1 MDLKKIK
8 PGAIVVSVFLGLTV
22 FYVNSKGTNVEQHN
36 DIVGKFHLMKHVS
49 ALINQDLMSLRLVM
63 SPSYDN
69 LTNHMATYKTAL
81 GELGSGPTA
90 IYGQGDSET
99 DHLYAEYTQMIGKRE
114 QMIELFKS
122 QTAQLN
128 NSLQYLPS
136 AIEQLKRKTGDRALL
151 KNLDAVLRDLL
162 IYNVASS
169 DKLKESIENKL
180 AALGAAPSM
189 KTQDAVALMHHP
201 RIILE
206 KKELVDL
213 QLKTLIELPI
223 NDLNEQLFD
232 VYTLSY
238 SRILHRSNQFRYLL
252 YLACLVL
259 LVYALNM
266 FMRLR
271 RTALALHIANITL
284 EQRVSERTADLEK
297 ALENLTKTQSQLLQS
312 EKMSAVGQL
321 AAGVAHEI
329 NNPLGVILGFAQ
341 AVVRKIQPGEPLE
354 APLKSIEREALRC
367 KSLVQDLLT
376 FSRNGK
382 AERVPLDVNQAVEG
396 AASLIKTQAKT
407 KNVSVI
413 EKLSAQLPHV
423 LADKNK
429 LQQVLINLSNNA
441 LDAMPQG
448 GQLTICTELLNE
460 TPQSWVVIKVTDN
473 GAGIAPDILPRIF
486 EPFFTTKPVGKGT
499 GLGLSL
505 VYEIVKS
512 HSGTID
518 VSSRVGYTEFI
529 IKLPVRTGHE
539 MEAKMALERDAP
551 EINKPPSRTQAA

>member
-1 MDLKKIK
+1 MSTDVVVNDKTIPEIFNEVAEKSVLNNTPHEEEPLKDDEYEVINER
-8 PGAIVVSVFLGLTV
+8 PPIWDDVVNAGL
-22 FYVNSKGTNVEQHN
+22 
-36 DIVGKFHLMKHVS
+36 KFNPNTT
-49 ALINQDLMSLRLVM
+49 IF
-63 SPSYDN
+63 
-69 LTNHMATYKTAL
+69 TY
-81 GELGSGPTA
+81 GRA
-90 IYGQGDSET
+90 IYNPAGIDIPDDLHVHECVHMDQQAKMAGGPDAWWGRYLT
-99 DHLYAEYTQMIGKRE
+99 DPWFRLSQEAEAY
-114 QMIELFKS
+114 
-122 QTAQLN
+122 
-128 NSLQYLPS
+128 
-136 AIEQLKRKTGDRALL
+136 
-151 KNLDAVLRDLL
+151 
-162 IYNVASS
+162 
-169 DKLKESIENKL
+169 
-180 AALGAAPSM
+180 GA
-189 KTQDAVALMHHP
+189 
-201 RIILE
+201 
-206 KKELVDL
+206 
-213 QLKTLIELPI
+213 
-223 NDLNEQLFD
+223 
-232 VYTLSY
+232 
-238 SRILHRSNQFRYLL
+238 QFRYLL